1 LLETQVEITGSGRT
15 DAGVHALG
23 QVANFHT
30 EVPIACEIFLG
41 TLNEA
46 LPGDIAVS
54 SLHSAAPRFHARL
67 SAKEKTYRY
76 TIWNSPISDVF
87 GRRYQYAI
95 VEPLDLPAMERAAAY
110 LLGTHDFSGYST
122 GRTKK
127 STVRALKA
135 VKIQQQ
141 GPKVELFFTA
151 NGFLYNMVR
160 ILTGTLIEVGL
171 GRRTPESVLEP
182 LETLDRQ
189 KAGFTAPPQGLCLM
203 EVQY

>member
-1 LLETQVEITGSGRT
+1 
-15 DAGVHALG
+15 
-23 QVANFHT
+23 
-30 EVPIACEIFLG
+30 
-41 TLNEA
+41 
-46 LPGDIAVS
+46 
-54 SLHSAAPRFHARL
+54 
-67 SAKEKTYRY
+67 
-76 TIWNSPISDVF
+76 
-87 GRRYQYAI
+87 
-95 VEPLDLPAMERAAAY
+95 MEQAAAY
-110 LLGTHDFSGYST
+110 LLGTNDFAGYST

-127 STVRALKA
+127 SMVRALKA